1 MASGARSGGQDT
13 VSHSQHGHSQFG
25 HSQLNH
31 AYAVC
36 RGVARRSA
44 KNFYYGFLVLP
55 AEKRNALCAV
65 YAFMRH
71 ADDIADDPAMDVRLK
86 RQKLEEWLEA
96 AKQVF
101 SGRPTDDPVL
111 MALGDAQRRFKIPQ
125 DLFEKLVYGTC
136 MDLDIPPASPDLPAV
151 LCNTFEDLKQYCYYV
166 ASVVGLVCIHI
177 FGYQDKKAEFLAE
190 DCGLAFQLT
199 NIIRDIKE
207 DAGMGRIY
215 IPEEDIARSNLS
227 AENFSSAAMSDPV
240 KAQQVRPAL
249 EYEAERARRY
259 YESGKWLMELIDED
273 SRAALWVL
281 VEIYS
286 RLLNKIAVRNYD
298 VFTERVSL
306 STWEKLTVL
315 ARGFVLRV
323 V

>member
-1 MASGARSGGQDT
+1 
-13 VSHSQHGHSQFG
+13 
-25 HSQLNH
+25 
-31 AYAVC
+31 
-36 RGVARRSA
+36 
-44 KNFYYGFLVLP
+44 
-55 AEKRNALCAV
+55 V

-71 ADDIADDPAMDVRLK
+71 ADDIADDPGMEVQLK
-86 RQKLEEWLEA
+86 RQKLDEWLEA

-111 MALGDAQRRFKIPQ
+111 MALGHAQRRFTIPQ
-125 DLFEKLVYGTC
+125 DLFEKLVYGTG
-136 MDLDIPPASPDLPAV
+136 MDLDIPPASPNSPAV

-215 IPEEDIARSNLS
+215 IPDEDLVRSNLT
-227 AENFSSAAMSDPV
+227 AENFSATAMADPV

-286 RLLNKIAVRNYD
+286 RLLKKIVDRNYD
-298 VFTERVSL
+298 VFTERASL